1 MAKVL
6 FGLRNVYYSIITE
19 GDNNS
24 ITYGTPVALPGA
36 VNLSLSPEGDENV
49 FYADD
54 SRYYVVSTNSG
65 YSGDLEIAMITD
77 AFAENVLGNELD
89 SNKLMVES
97 KDGKHKSIALM
108 FEVQSD
114 ESARRY
120 VFYNVSI
127 GRVSTNAATTEESTT
142 VQTATLNITAAA
154 AKDTG
159 YVRAYTTDLTPDATY
174 NAWFSSVQVPSMPNS
189 N

>member
-6 FGLRNVYYSIITE
+6 FGLRNVYYSVITE

-24 ITYGTPVALPGA
+24 ISYGTPVALPGA

-127 GRVSTNAATTEESTT
+127 GRVETNAATTEESTT

>member
-24 ITYGTPVALPGA
+24 ITYDTPVALPGA

>member
-6 FGLRNVYYSIITE
+6 FGLRNVYYSVITE
-19 GDNNS
+19 GNNNS
-24 ITYGTPVALPGA
+24 ISYATPVALPGA
-36 VNLSLSPEGDENV
+36 VNLSLSPDGDENV

-54 SRYYVVSTNSG
+54 SRYYVVSSNAG

-77 AFAENVLGNELD
+77 AFAKDVLGEIED
-89 SNKLMVES
+89 QNKLLVES
-97 KDGKHKSIALM
+97 KDAQHKSIALM

-127 GRVSTNAATTEESTT
+127 GRVETNAATTEESTT
-142 VQTATLNITAAA
+142 VQTATLSINASA

-159 YVRAYTTDLTPDATY
+159 YVRAYTTESTPGATY
-174 NAWFSSVQVPSMPNS
+174 NAWFSTVQVPSVS
-189 N
+189 SI

>member
-24 ITYGTPVALPGA
+24 ISYGTPVALPGA

-174 NAWFSSVQVPSMPNS
+174 NAWFTSVQVPSMPNS

>member
-1 MAKVL
+1 MK
-6 FGLRNVYYSIITE
+6 YYSVITE

-24 ITYGTPVALPGA
+24 ITYDTPVALPGA

-174 NAWFSSVQVPSMPNS
+174 NAWFTSVQVPSMPNS

>member
-24 ITYGTPVALPGA
+24 ISYATPVALPGA

-127 GRVSTNAATTEESTT
+127 GRVETNAATTEESTT

-174 NAWFSSVQVPSMPNS
+174 NAWFTSVQVPSMPNS

>member
-24 ITYGTPVALPGA
+24 ITYDTPVALPGA

-108 FEVQSD
+108 FQVQSD

>member
-24 ITYGTPVALPGA
+24 ITYDTPVALPGA

-174 NAWFSSVQVPSMPNS
+174 NAWFTSVQVPSMPNS

>member
-6 FGLRNVYYSIITE
+6 FGLRNVYYSVITE

-24 ITYGTPVALPGA
+24 ISYGTPVALPGA
-36 VNLSLSPEGDENV
+36 VNLSLSPEGDEYV

-54 SRYYVVSTNSG
+54 SRYYVVSANAG

-77 AFAENVLGNELD
+77 TFAKNVLGEIED
-89 SNKLMVES
+89 TNKLLVES
-97 KDGKHKSIALM
+97 KDSQHKSIALM

-114 ESARRY
+114 EAARRY

-127 GRVSTNAATTEESTT
+127 GRVDTNAATTEESTT
-142 VQTATLNITAAA
+142 VQTTTLSITASA

-159 YVRAYTTDLTPDATY
+159 YVRAYTTESTPDATY
-174 NAWFSSVQVPSMPNS
+174 NAWFTTVQVPSVS
-189 N
+189 SL

>member
-24 ITYGTPVALPGA
+24 ITYDTPVALPGA

-174 NAWFSSVQVPSMPNS
+174 NAWFTAVQVPSMPNS

>member
-24 ITYGTPVALPGA
+24 ITYDTPVALPGA

-127 GRVSTNAATTEESTT
+127 GRVETNAATTEESTT

>member
-6 FGLRNVYYSIITE
+6 FGLRNVYYSVITE

-24 ITYGTPVALPGA
+24 ISYATPVALPGA

>member
-1 MAKVL
+1 MSKVL
-6 FGLRNVYYSIITE
+6 FGLRNVYYSVITE

-24 ITYGTPVALPGA
+24 ITYATPVALPGA

-54 SRYYVVSTNSG
+54 SRYYVISSNAG

-77 AFAENVLGNELD
+77 SFAKDVLGEIED
-89 SNKLMVES
+89 TNKLLVEA
-97 KDGKHKSIALM
+97 KDAKHKSIALM

-120 VFYNVSI
+120 IFYNVSI
-127 GRVSTNAATTEESTT
+127 GRVDTNAATTEESTT
-142 VQTATLNITAAA
+142 VQTATLSITASA

-159 YVRAYTTDLTPDATY
+159 YVRAYTTESTPDATY
-174 NAWFSSVQVPSMPNS
+174 NAWFTTVQVPTVGS